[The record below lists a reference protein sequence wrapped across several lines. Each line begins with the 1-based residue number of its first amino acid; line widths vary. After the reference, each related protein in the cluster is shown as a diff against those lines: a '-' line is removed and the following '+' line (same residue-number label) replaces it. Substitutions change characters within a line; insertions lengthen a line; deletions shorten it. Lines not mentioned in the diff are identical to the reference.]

1 MGQPPFRKRRERLK
15 REEIDRRVCEDAEV
29 YSQRFGEIVRDFTSS
44 LLQKDK
50 TQRLGCNERDAL
62 AVKAHPW
69 FQGINWKRLEAGL
82 IEPPFTPD
90 PHAVYAKDVLDI
102 EQFSTVKGVK
112 IESED
117 INFYRKFCSGAV
129 SIPWQQ
135 EGKQDIINTHAHQ
148 LNRGHPGSLT
158 IIQRLKML
166 ETECFDDLNIFYNPD
181 GTLVANLNEQ
191 MPPLDED
198 SPKPN
203 CCFPF
208 FASSTRSKSGS
219 MANHSNATG
228 IPKDSTLSPT
238 LPPTQAA
245 SPASSITGLVIADH
259 LEGLAPPLDPDILS
273 TDESGRALLD
283 LAVLRSQAVFSS
295 NLDRQ
300 INGEGDRISLVSN
313 SIEASQ

>member
-1 MGQPPFRKRRERLK
+1 M
-15 REEIDRRVCEDAEV
+15 
-29 YSQRFGEIVRDFTSS
+29 
-44 LLQKDK
+44 LQKDK

-135 EGKQDIINTHAHQ
+135 E
-148 LNRGHPGSLT
+148 
-158 IIQRLKML
+158 
-166 ETECFDDLNIFYNPD
+166 TECFDDLNIFYNPD

-198 SPKPN
+198 SPKSH

-208 FASSTRSKSGS
+208 FASSTSSSNHNSKKNTRSKSGS
-219 MANHSNATG
+219 MTNHSNATG
-228 IPKDSTLSPT
+228 IPNDSTFSPT
-238 LPPTQAA
+238 LPPSTQAA
-245 SPASSITGLVIADH
+245 SPASSVTGLVIADH
-259 LEGLAPPLDPDILS
+259 LEGLAPPLDPNILS

-283 LAVLRSQAVFSS
+283 LAVLRSQAVLNS
-295 NLDRQ
+295 NLDRR
-300 INGEGDRISLVSN
+300 ISGEGDRISSVSN
-313 SIEASQ
+313 SVEASQ